1 MGLINMTEQE
11 MKAAIMQIA
20 LNSNNVRKF
29 TYPECEALIKY
40 FVERCSANLGREI
53 AVEFADVDPEGKI
66 TIQQAKEM
74 LAQRETITTPIPE
87 SVAELIFLLHK
98 QGVSKSSIAT
108 KLGISRRTVYKYLK
122 ENSIC
127 GRQ

>member
-1 MGLINMTEQE
+1 MGLINMTEQQ
-11 MKAAIMQIA
+11 MRAAIMQIA

-29 TYPECEALIKY
+29 TYFECEALIKY
-40 FVERCSANLGREI
+40 FVTKCSENCGREI
-53 AVEFADVDPEGKI
+53 AVEFADVEPEGKI
-66 TIQQAKEM
+66 TIQQAKKI